1 MAFVGELTLDFCD
14 RSMPS
19 ATRADVEA
27 ALAESPRQKDWFLT
41 LERAN
46 EEFIDVVL
54 EEDGTY
60 FVHWL
65 ENGKEMRSARP
76 VPEGRIADMVLA
88 FYEHLPGWQDG
99 LDWEEARKKRGLL
112 DFLR

>member
-1 MAFVGELTLDFCD
+1 MPFIGELTLDFCD
-14 RSMPS
+14 RSTPS

-27 ALAESPRQKDWFLT
+27 ALAEAPRKADWYLT
-41 LERAN
+41 LTRAN

-65 ENGKEMRSARP
+65 ENGKEMRAAGP
-76 VPEGRIADMVLA
+76 VLEERVAEMALA
-88 FYEHLPGWQDG
+88 FYEHLPGWQAG
-99 LDWEEARKKRGLL
+99 LEWEEVRKKKGLL